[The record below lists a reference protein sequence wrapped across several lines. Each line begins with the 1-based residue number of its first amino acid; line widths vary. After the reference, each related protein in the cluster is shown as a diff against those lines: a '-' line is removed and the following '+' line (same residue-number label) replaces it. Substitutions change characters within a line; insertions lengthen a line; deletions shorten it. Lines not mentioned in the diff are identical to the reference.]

1 MLSRSIGLDPAR
13 GDCDSFANFFDPD
26 GNSWVHRNGLP
37 QFVTCGSLVMS
48 TMHGAGETP
57 RRSRG
62 GYAFLGPIFA
72 LGASSAD
79 VVKSMPVKTEA
90 VAEKGRVAR
99 TRKCDNAA

>member
-1 MLSRSIGLDPAR
+1 
-13 GDCDSFANFFDPD
+13 
-26 GNSWVHRNGLP
+26 
-37 QFVTCGSLVMS
+37 MS

-72 LGASSAD
+72 LGVSSAD

-90 VAEKGRVAR
+90 VAEKEESRALVSAIMQPNDLRTVSPLSKCSGGRALLKMR
-99 TRKCDNAA
+99 